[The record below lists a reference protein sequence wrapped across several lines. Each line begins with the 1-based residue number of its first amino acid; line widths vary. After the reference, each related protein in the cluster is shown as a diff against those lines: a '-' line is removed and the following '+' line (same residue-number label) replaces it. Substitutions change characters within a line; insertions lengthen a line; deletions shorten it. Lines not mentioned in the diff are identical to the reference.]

1 MGPDRALLEIKDL
14 SVRYE
19 RAVALDNVSL
29 NVGPNEIV
37 AVLGANGAGKSTL
50 LRAISGLVRGSGEIW
65 FDGTRLDGVHR
76 HDIVRKGVVHC
87 PEGRRLFP
95 EMTVRENLLLGAYL
109 RKDAGVENDSKRVY
123 DLFPVLKERSK
134 QVVATLS
141 GGEQQMVAIGRAMM
155 SRPKLLMLD
164 EPSLGLAPLV
174 QISIFR
180 SIGEIS
186 KGGVSVLLVEQNAKQ
201 ALAIAQRAYVLEAG
215 KLTLSGPS
223 QDLAN
228 DTRVK
233 AAYLAP

>member
-1 MGPDRALLEIKDL
+1 MGQGRALLEIKGL
-14 SVRYE
+14 SVRYDK
-19 RAVALDNVSL
+19 AVALDGVSL
-29 NVGPNEIV
+29 DVGPDEIV

-50 LRAISGLVRGSGEIW
+50 LRAISGLVRGTGEIW
-65 FDGTRLDGVHR
+65 FNGGRIDGVHR
-76 HDIVRKGVVHC
+76 HDVVRKGVVHC
-87 PEGRRLFP
+87 PEGRRLFS
-95 EMTVRENLLLGAYL
+95 EMTVRENLLLWAYL
-109 RKDAGVENDSKRVY
+109 RNDAEVDRDIGRVH

-174 QISIFR
+174 QITIFR
-180 SIGEIS
+180 SVKEIS
-186 KGGVSVLLVEQNAKQ
+186 GGGVSILLVEQNARR
-201 ALAIAQRAYVLEAG
+201 ALDIARRAYVLEAG
-215 KLTLSGPS
+215 KLALGGPS

-228 DTRVK
+228 DVRVK

>member
-1 MGPDRALLEIKDL
+1 MGQDRALLEVKGL
-14 SVRYE
+14 SVRYDK
-19 RAVALDNVSL
+19 AVALDNVSL
-29 NVGPNEIV
+29 QVGPDEIV

-50 LRAISGLVRGSGEIW
+50 LRTISGLVRGTGEIW
-65 FDGTRLDGVHR
+65 FNGTRLDGVHR
-76 HDIVRKGVVHC
+76 HDVVRKGVVHC

-109 RKDAGVENDSKRVY
+109 RKDSGVEKDVGRVY
-123 DLFPVLKERSK
+123 ELFPVLRERSR

-155 SRPKLLMLD
+155 TKPRLLMLD

-174 QISIFR
+174 QITIFQSIK
-180 SIGEIS
+180 EIS
-186 KGGVSVLLVEQNAKQ
+186 GGGVSILLVEQNAKK
-201 ALAIAQRAYVLEAG
+201 ALAIARRAYVLEAG

-223 QDLAN
+223 EELAN
-228 DTRVK
+228 DIRVK